1 MVSLAG
7 ESKELGVDSMDS
19 MEQWLFIQ
27 PSKYLR
33 KGYYVSG
40 TKPFITMK
48 LDIDVQT
55 SAWQQSGS
63 G

>member
-7 ESKELGVDSMDS
+7 ESKELGVDSM
-19 MEQWLFIQ
+19 EQWLFIQ
-27 PSKYLR
+27 PSKYLM

-40 TKPFITMK
+40 TKPFIPMK
-48 LDIDVQT
+48 LDIDVKT
-55 SAWQQSGS
+55 SAQQQSGS